1 MRELYYHNHALSAL
15 FNVRQASCGSTVAN
29 ALRGVPGVCHAEC
42 SFPDSE
48 ARVWASG
55 TPGTPTEQL
64 ERACVDA
71 VGSMGFGAVP
81 KLDKA
86 DGNNGHVTLGSADDP
101 LSSSSSSSSAPAVGA
116 GRVSAAPSEAV
127 LAARAAKA
135 RKTEAEAQARRETED
150 ALKRLESSQNSGGG
164 SGSSGGGSGGG
175 SSGGNASV
183 HKLKVS
189 GMSCAVCCGKVERE
203 LRALPGASLVTV
215 NPATHVAS
223 VAFLHSKAQPL
234 PVLIAAVEKL
244 GYGAEPLLGSSS
256 SAEDAAAAEK
266 RLNSTE
272 EVDEWR
278 RLLVLALS
286 FTVPLFLLQ
295 WFFQDLTAGR
305 VLGGVS
311 VRGMLMLFVAT
322 PMQLHVGKRY
332 YRAAWL
338 GWQHGA
344 LGMDFLVSL
353 GVGGSYLNSVVVLG
367 VQALNPNFNKPVM
380 FETAGMLLT
389 FVTLGKY
396 LETSAR
402 TYTTAAL
409 KQLASMQPRKAVRV
423 VCSPE
428 SGLPLLTAAAEESIE
443 ASALRLGDVVKVR
456 DCFHCLL
463 GACSCFF
470 VPFCVCV
477 CLYS

>member
-1 MRELYYHNHALSAL
+1 
-15 FNVRQASCGSTVAN
+15 
-29 ALRGVPGVCHAEC
+29 
-42 SFPDSE
+42 
-48 ARVWASG
+48 VWASAM
-55 TPGTPTEQL
+55 PAAPTEEF

-71 VGSMGFGAVP
+71 VESMGFGAVL
-81 KLDKA
+81 KLEK
-86 DGNNGHVTLGSADDP
+86 GGGQGSVMVGSADDP
-101 LSSSSSSSSAPAVGA
+101 LSASSTPAAVAPA
-116 GRVSAAPSEAV
+116 STAPSEAV

-135 RKTEAEAQARRETED
+135 RKAEAEAKIRREAEE
-150 ALKRLESSQNSGGG
+150 ALKRLESGQNSTGGG
-164 SGSSGGGSGGG
+164 SGSRGGS
-175 SSGGNASV
+175 SV

-223 VAFLHSKAQPL
+223 VAFLHSEAQPVH
-234 PVLIAAVEKL
+234 VLIAAVEKL

-278 RLLVLALS
+278 RLLLLAAS

-295 WFFQDLTAGR
+295 WFFEDLTAGR
-305 VLGGVS
+305 ILGGVT
-311 VRGMLMLFVAT
+311 VRGMLMLLVAT
-322 PMQLHVGKRY
+322 PMQFQVGKRY

-443 ASALRLGDVVKVR
+443 AAALRLGDVVKVR
-456 DCFHCLL
+456 TPPPLIF
-463 GACSCFF
+463 
-470 VPFCVCV
+470 V
-477 CLYS
+477 CLFSLFFPYGLFHVLFI